1 MTRATAATNVHPMA
15 GYSGTP
21 LAKKLGIREGSR
33 VAVLSAPDGF
43 TASLDLPSGV
53 QLKGQARG
61 RLDIVLFFVTR
72 RAELVRRFDGLARA
86 LEPDGGL
93 WIAWPKRTS
102 GVATDLSENP
112 IRGIGLDAGLVD
124 NKVAA
129 IDEIWSGLRFVYRL
143 ADRPA
148 KR

>member
-1 MTRATAATNVHPMA
+1 LA

-21 LAKKLGIREGSR
+21 LAKKLGIREGAR
-33 VAVLSAPDGF
+33 VALLSAPDGL
-43 TASLDLPSGV
+43 AESLELPNGV
-53 QLKGQARG
+53 EVEREARG
-61 RLDIVLFFVTR
+61 RLDVVVFFVTR
-72 RAELVRRFDGLARA
+72 RSELTRRFARLARA

-93 WIAWPKRTS
+93 WIAWPKKAS

-112 IRGIGLDAGLVD
+112 IRDIGVANGLVD

-129 IDEIWSGLRFVYRL
+129 IDDTWSGLRFVYRL
-143 ADRPA
+143 VDRPK

>member
-1 MTRATAATNVHPMA
+1 VA

-33 VAVLSAPDGF
+33 VAVLSPPEGF

-53 QLKGQARG
+53 QLKDAARG
-61 RLDIVLFFVTR
+61 RLDVVLFFVTR
-72 RAELVRRFDGLARA
+72 RAELTRRFASLARA

-112 IRGIGLDAGLVD
+112 IRDIGLDNGLVD

-129 IDEIWSGLRFVYRL
+129 IDEIWSGLRFVYRI
-143 ADRPA
+143 ADRPG